1 MGNLKPPHL
10 HRITLRTHTHTTM
23 ADIIQKVQSAVGLG
37 VVPVKVGDK
46 INTGVMLKEHSVT
59 DANVSLDNV
68 PGKIIISVPGAMTPT
83 CSAQAP
89 GYIKHIKDFQA
100 KGVKDIYICSTNDQF
115 VMEAWKEKLGAASE
129 PNVHFLADDTGKF
142 SAALGLSFDATGLL
156 GNHRSHR
163 FAMLVEDGV
172 VKAFEQESDPGA
184 HTVTKAETFL
194 AKL

>member
-37 VVPVKVGDK
+37 VVPVKVG
-46 INTGVMLKEHSVT
+46 
-59 DANVSLDNV
+59 
-68 PGKIIISVPGAMTPT
+68 GKIIIIGVPGAMTPT